1 MKINELFKQEYI
13 GKKVIDNSKKPAKWI
28 ICQTTLLKCI
38 SAQKNIKDYYNLKQL
53 LELEFEFVEDVEEK
67 TGWRKEPEKGIAYYI
82 NSNNEIISFYY
93 IKDASFEKKL
103 FENYNYFSTKEKAK
117 EVADFQLELRKT
129 LKCLDTELSNEVSK
143 TFKKDL
149 LEIIENI
156 RDKDSLLYKSYD
168 FAYLE

>member
-1 MKINELFKQEYI
+1 MKINDLFKEEYI
-13 GKKVIDNSKKPAKWI
+13 GKKVIDNSEKPAKWI

-38 SAQKNIKDYYNLKQL
+38 SAQKNIKDYYNLKQI
-53 LELEFEFVEDVEEK
+53 LELEFEFVEEK
-67 TGWRKEPEKGIAYYI
+67 TGWKKESEKGIAYYI
-82 NSNNEIISFYY
+82 NANNEIIYFYY
-93 IKDASFEKKL
+93 IKDASFGKKL
-103 FENYNYFSTKEKAK
+103 FENYNYFSAKEKAK